1 MLSFLADMFSHGF
14 MTRAFIAG
22 IVLGLVVPL
31 VGVVVVLKRLSMVGD
46 ALSHASL
53 AGVAAG
59 LIGGINPV
67 AGAMTA
73 CMVSAIAVEGVRRRF
88 EGHADLAIAVVMAA
102 GVDLAGVLS
111 GFTPNSSTFSS
122 FLFGSIV
129 TVGDDELAVVVVLGT
144 VIAVLCAIFHG
155 ELFWV
160 TIDER
165 AARLAGVRVTAMNF
179 LFIIMTATVVSIA
192 SRTVGTLIVSSMMTV
207 PVACALAISRSWK
220 QTIIIS
226 CAVGMLSAAAGLMVS
241 YALGFKPGGAIVL
254 TEITLLLAIIAV
266 NAVVKHI
273 AKTRQT
279 SVPEHGK
286 TNLFAKAGEHPH
298 N

>member
-59 LIGGINPV
+59 LIGGVNPV

-73 CMVSAIAVEGVRRRF
+73 CMVSAIAVEGIRRRF

-102 GVDLAGVLS
+102 GVGLAGVLS

-129 TVGDDELAVVVVLGT
+129 TIGDDELAAVVVLGT
-144 VIAVLCAIFHG
+144 TIAVLCAIFRR

-220 QTIIIS
+220 QTIIVS
-226 CAVGMLSAAAGLMVS
+226 CAIGVLSAAAGLVAS
-241 YALGFKPGGAIVL
+241 YALGIKPGGAIVL
-254 TEITLLLAIIAV
+254 TEITLLLALIAV
-266 NAVVKHI
+266 KAVVKRL
-273 AKTRQT
+273 AKNMAEKRARAQQSE
-279 SVPEHGK
+279 SVCKSGRAP
-286 TNLFAKAGEHPH
+286 A
-298 N
+298 

>member
-1 MLSFLADMFSHGF
+1 MLAYLADMFSHGF

-22 IVLGLVVPL
+22 IVLGVAVPL

-67 AGAMTA
+67 AGATVA
-73 CMVSAIAVEGVRRRF
+73 CMTSALAIEGIRRRF

-102 GVDLAGVLS
+102 GVGLAGVLS

-129 TVGDDELAVVVVLGT
+129 TVSNDELVSVVVLGA
-144 VIAVLCAIFHG
+144 AVVALCAAFRR

-165 AARLAGVRVTAMNF
+165 AARLAGVRVTAVNL
-179 LFIIMTATVVSIA
+179 LFILMTAATVSIA

-207 PVACALAISRSWK
+207 PVACALVVARSWR
-220 QTIIIS
+220 QTMAVS
-226 CAVGMLSAAAGLMVS
+226 CSVGVTSAAIGLAMS
-241 YALGFKPGGAIVL
+241 YSLGFKPGGAIVL
-254 TEITLLLAIIAV
+254 TEVAILLALIAV
-266 NAVVKHI
+266 KAL
-273 AKTRQT
+273 AKR
-279 SVPEHGK
+279 
-286 TNLFAKAGEHPH
+286 LACFR
-298 N
+298 